1 MTRAFVGLVLSAIV
15 IAFAGS
21 ASAQDAK
28 IEKGKQVYAAQK
40 CGMCHSIDGKGN
52 ARGPLDGVGAKLSAA
67 DIKQWIVDPVA
78 MTEKT
83 KAARKPSMK
92 VSPALPAE
100 DVDALVAY
108 MVSLKKK

>member
-1 MTRAFVGLVLSAIV
+1 MTRPFIALVSSAIV

-21 ASAQDAK
+21 APAQDAK
-28 IEKGKQVYAAQK
+28 IERGKQVYAAQR
-40 CGMCHSIDGKGN
+40 CGMCHSIEGKGN
-52 ARGPLDGVGAKLSAA
+52 ANGPLDGVGAKLPAA
-67 DIKQWIVDPVA
+67 DIKQWIVDPAA

-92 VSPALPAE
+92 VNPALPAE